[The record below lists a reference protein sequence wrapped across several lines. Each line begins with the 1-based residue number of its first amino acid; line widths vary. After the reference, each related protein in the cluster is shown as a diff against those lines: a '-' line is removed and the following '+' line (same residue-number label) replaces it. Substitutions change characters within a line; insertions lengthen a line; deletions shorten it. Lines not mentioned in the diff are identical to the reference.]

1 VKILVPIKRV
11 PDADT
16 KIRVKADGSGIE
28 TDGVK
33 FSVNPFDAIAL
44 EEALR
49 LKEKLGAADLV
60 VVSIGGS
67 DCAEQLRTGLAM
79 GADRALL
86 VRAET
91 ELDPLA
97 VAKVLAAVVKRESP
111 DLVLMGKQAIDDDS
125 NQVGQMLA
133 ALLGVGQATFVSKLE
148 LLDNNTRARCARET
162 DAGIE
167 TVTVSLPAVITT
179 DLRLN
184 EPRYVSLPGIMK
196 AKKKPIEELTL
207 ADLGVTAAS
216 RTTVLKL
223 ESPPRRKAGVRVKSV
238 DELVDKLRNEA
249 KVI

>member
-1 VKILVPIKRV
+1 
-11 PDADT
+11 
-16 KIRVKADGSGIE
+16 
-28 TDGVK
+28 
-33 FSVNPFDAIAL
+33 
-44 EEALR
+44 
-49 LKEKLGAADLV
+49 
-60 VVSIGGS
+60 
-67 DCAEQLRTGLAM
+67 
-79 GADRALL
+79 
-86 VRAET
+86 
-91 ELDPLA
+91 
-97 VAKVLAAVVKRESP
+97 
-111 DLVLMGKQAIDDDS
+111 VLMGKQAIDDDS

-196 AKKKPIEELTL
+196 AKKKPIEEFTLT
-207 ADLGVTAAS
+207 DLGVTAAS

-223 ESPPRRKAGVRVKSV
+223 ESPPKRKAGIRVKSV